1 MKKCFYKQFFGNR
14 TSIIDASQRPKCI
27 FDPQEKTSLAVC
39 RIFLKYVK
47 KPMNKIQKKKKK
59 KMNNISSIIQV
70 KEKTNYQSFQISNAN
85 NQENY

>member
-1 MKKCFYKQFFGNR
+1 MLKNRSKK
-14 TSIIDASQRPKCI
+14 
-27 FDPQEKTSLAVC
+27 
-39 RIFLKYVK
+39 K
-47 KPMNKIQKKKKK
+47 KKKKKKK